1 MILGRKYSKK
11 GKIHYEIWF
20 CTCKGSQQQKHSG
33 KFFEKS
39 YKMTLSLLLIQNCQ
53 LLTDTTNDN
62 QLKSRLRPSK
72 DDVFSFLLGPCLS
85 SFGVYNSV
93 VLLRLSLFQA
103 KIYIY
108 RQTSK
113 ARGKWWQNR
122 YILQTNKRTCAIHF
136 SRQRSQR
143 YDSGRC
149 ISQSNT
155 LLCLTR
161 SHEYYFF
168 FVYVVAG
175 KLCFCFYFS
184 FCRRPIKEKHHENH
198 NNSHLSYELY
208 NLRCLV
214 SFLDN
219 YPELCTRPMNLTY
232 VNEFLTGK
240 WFFLVNS

>member
-1 MILGRKYSKK
+1 
-11 GKIHYEIWF
+11 
-20 CTCKGSQQQKHSG
+20 
-33 KFFEKS
+33 
-39 YKMTLSLLLIQNCQ
+39 MTLSLLLIQNCQ

-122 YILQTNKRTCAIHF
+122 YILQTNKRTCAIRF
-136 SRQRSQR
+136 SRQRSQLR
-143 YDSGRC
+143 FRKMYLSVQYVTMLDA
-149 ISQSNT
+149 IT
-155 LLCLTR
+155 WILL
-161 SHEYYFF
+161 F

>member
-1 MILGRKYSKK
+1 MCF
-11 GKIHYEIWF
+11 H
-20 CTCKGSQQQKHSG
+20 
-33 KFFEKS
+33 
-39 YKMTLSLLLIQNCQ
+39 
-53 LLTDTTNDN
+53 
-62 QLKSRLRPSK
+62 
-72 DDVFSFLLGPCLS
+72 SFLVLVCQVLEFITQWSCFVCHFFKQKYTYTAKRRKPQENDDKTGIFCKQIKELVPFTSVDSDLS
-85 SFGVYNSV
+85 VTIQEEVS
-93 VLLRLSLFQA
+93 LSP
-103 KIYIY
+103 I
-108 RQTSK
+108 
-113 ARGKWWQNR
+113 R
-122 YILQTNKRTCAIHF
+122 YYAWRDHMNII
-136 SRQRSQR
+136 
-143 YDSGRC
+143 
-149 ISQSNT
+149 
-155 LLCLTR
+155 
-161 SHEYYFF
+161 FF

>member
-1 MILGRKYSKK
+1 
-11 GKIHYEIWF
+11 
-20 CTCKGSQQQKHSG
+20 
-33 KFFEKS
+33 
-39 YKMTLSLLLIQNCQ
+39 MTLSLLLIQNYQ

-136 SRQRSQR
+136 NRQRSKF

-155 LLCLTR
+155 LLCPTWSLQ
-161 SHEYYFF
+161 YCFI
-168 FVYVVAG
+168 VYVGAG
-175 KLCFCFYFS
+175 KLYFCFYFP
-184 FCRRPIKEKHHENH
+184 FCRRPIKEKHNENH

-208 NLRCLV
+208 KLRCPV
-214 SFLDN
+214 SFLDS

-232 VNEFLTGK
+232 VDEFLTGK
-240 WFFLVNS
+240 WFSLLIHSCSLAS

>member
-1 MILGRKYSKK
+1 
-11 GKIHYEIWF
+11 
-20 CTCKGSQQQKHSG
+20 
-33 KFFEKS
+33 
-39 YKMTLSLLLIQNCQ
+39 MTLSLLLIQNYQ

-72 DDVFSFLLGPCLS
+72 DDVFSFLLGSCLS

-93 VLLRLSLFQA
+93 VLLRLLLFQA

-136 SRQRSQR
+136 SRQCSKF

-155 LLCLTR
+155 LLCPTR
-161 SHEYYFF
+161 SLQCCFI
-168 FVYVVAG
+168 VYVVAE
-175 KLCFCFYFS
+175 KLRFCFYFS
-184 FCRRPIKEKHHENH
+184 FCRCPIKEKDNENH
-198 NNSHLSYELY
+198 NNSHLSCELY
-208 NLRCLV
+208 KLQCLV

-232 VNEFLTGK
+232 VDEFLTGK
-240 WFFLVNS
+240 WFSLLINSCSLAS

>member
-1 MILGRKYSKK
+1 MS
-11 GKIHYEIWF
+11 
-20 CTCKGSQQQKHSG
+20 
-33 KFFEKS
+33 
-39 YKMTLSLLLIQNCQ
+39 LSLLLIQNCQ

-62 QLKSRLRPSK
+62 QWKSRLRPSK

-93 VLLRLSLFQA
+93 VLLHLSLFQA

-108 RQTSK
+108 HQTSK

-136 SRQRSQR
+136 SRQWSRF

-155 LLCLTR
+155 LLCPTWSLQ
-161 SHEYYFF
+161 YCFI
-168 FVYVVAG
+168 VYVGAG
-175 KLCFCFYFS
+175 KLYFCFYFS
-184 FCRRPIKEKHHENH
+184 FCRRPIKEKHNENH

-208 NLRCLV
+208 KLRCPV
-214 SFLDN
+214 SFLDS

-232 VNEFLTGK
+232 VDEFLTGK
-240 WFFLVNS
+240 WFSLLIHSCSLAS

>member
-1 MILGRKYSKK
+1 MS
-11 GKIHYEIWF
+11 
-20 CTCKGSQQQKHSG
+20 
-33 KFFEKS
+33 
-39 YKMTLSLLLIQNCQ
+39 LSLLLIQNCQ
-53 LLTDTTNDN
+53 LQTDITNDN
-62 QLKSRLRPSK
+62 LLKSRFSPCK
-72 DDVFSFLLGPCLS
+72 DNVFSSLLGPCLS

-93 VLLRLSLFQA
+93 ALLHFLLFQA

-136 SRQRSQR
+136 SRQRSQC

-161 SHEYYFF
+161 SLQYYFI
-168 FVYVVAG
+168 VYIVAENFY
-175 KLCFCFYFS
+175 FCFYFS
-184 FCRRPIKEKHHENH
+184 FCRRPINEKHSENPY
-198 NNSHLSYELY
+198 NSHLSYEMY
-208 NLRCLV
+208 KLRCLV

-219 YPELCTRPMNLTY
+219 YLELYTRPMNLTY
-232 VNEFLTGK
+232 VDEFLTGN
-240 WFFLVNS
+240 WLFLLNL

>member
-1 MILGRKYSKK
+1 MS
-11 GKIHYEIWF
+11 
-20 CTCKGSQQQKHSG
+20 
-33 KFFEKS
+33 
-39 YKMTLSLLLIQNCQ
+39 LSLLLIQNCQ

-136 SRQRSQR
+136 SRQWSKF

-155 LLCLTR
+155 LLCPTWSLQ
-161 SHEYYFF
+161 YCFI
-168 FVYVVAG
+168 VYVGAG
-175 KLCFCFYFS
+175 KLYFCFYFS
-184 FCRRPIKEKHHENH
+184 FCRRPIKEKHNENH
-198 NNSHLSYELY
+198 NNSHLSYELH
-208 NLRCLV
+208 NLRCPV
-214 SFLDN
+214 SFLDS

-232 VNEFLTGK
+232 VDEFLTGK
-240 WFFLVNS
+240 WFSLLIHSCSLAS

>member
-1 MILGRKYSKK
+1 MS
-11 GKIHYEIWF
+11 
-20 CTCKGSQQQKHSG
+20 
-33 KFFEKS
+33 
-39 YKMTLSLLLIQNCQ
+39 LSLLLIQNCQ

-122 YILQTNKRTCAIHF
+122 YILQTNKRTCANHF
-136 SRQRSQR
+136 SRQWSKF

-155 LLCLTR
+155 LLCPTWALQ
-161 SHEYYFF
+161 YCFI
-168 FVYVVAG
+168 VYVGAG
-175 KLCFCFYFS
+175 KLYFCFYFS
-184 FCRRPIKEKHHENH
+184 FCRRPIKEKHSENH

-208 NLRCLV
+208 KLWCPV
-214 SFLDN
+214 SFLDS

-232 VNEFLTGK
+232 VDEFLTGK
-240 WFFLVNS
+240 WFSLLIHSCSLAS

>member
-1 MILGRKYSKK
+1 MS
-11 GKIHYEIWF
+11 
-20 CTCKGSQQQKHSG
+20 
-33 KFFEKS
+33 
-39 YKMTLSLLLIQNCQ
+39 LSLLLIQNCQ

-62 QLKSRLRPSK
+62 QWKSRLRPSK

-103 KIYIY
+103 KIYTY
-108 RQTSK
+108 HQTSK

-136 SRQRSQR
+136 SRQWSKF

-155 LLCLTR
+155 LLCPTWALQ
-161 SHEYYFF
+161 YCFI
-168 FVYVVAG
+168 VYVGAG
-175 KLCFCFYFS
+175 KLYFCFYFS
-184 FCRRPIKEKHHENH
+184 FCRRPIKEKHNENH

-208 NLRCLV
+208 KLWCPV
-214 SFLDN
+214 SFLDSN
-219 YPELCTRPMNLTY
+219 PELCTRPMNLTY
-232 VNEFLTGK
+232 VDEFLTGK
-240 WFFLVNS
+240 WFSLLIHSCSLAS

>member
-1 MILGRKYSKK
+1 
-11 GKIHYEIWF
+11 
-20 CTCKGSQQQKHSG
+20 
-33 KFFEKS
+33 
-39 YKMTLSLLLIQNCQ
+39 MTLSLLLFQNCQ

-136 SRQRSQR
+136 SRQWSKF

-155 LLCLTR
+155 LLCPTWSLQ
-161 SHEYYFF
+161 YCYI
-168 FVYVVAG
+168 VYVGAG
-175 KLCFCFYFS
+175 KLYFCFYFS

-219 YPELCTRPMNLTY
+219 YPELCTTPMNLTY

>member
-1 MILGRKYSKK
+1 
-11 GKIHYEIWF
+11 
-20 CTCKGSQQQKHSG
+20 
-33 KFFEKS
+33 
-39 YKMTLSLLLIQNCQ
+39 MTLSLLLIQNCQ
-53 LLTDTTNDN
+53 LHTDITNDN
-62 QLKSRLRPSK
+62 LLKSRFSPCK
-72 DDVFSFLLGPCLS
+72 DNVFSFLLGPCLS

-93 VLLRLSLFQA
+93 ALLHFLLFQA

-136 SRQRSQR
+136 SRQGSQC

-161 SHEYYFF
+161 SLQYYFI
-168 FVYVVAG
+168 VYIVAENFY
-175 KLCFCFYFS
+175 FCFYFS
-184 FCRRPIKEKHHENH
+184 FCRRPINEKHNENPY
-198 NNSHLSYELY
+198 NSHLSYELY
-208 NLRCLV
+208 KLRCLV

-219 YPELCTRPMNLTY
+219 YLELYTRPMNLTY
-232 VNEFLTGK
+232 VDEFLTGN
-240 WFFLVNS
+240 WLFLLNL

>member
-1 MILGRKYSKK
+1 MS
-11 GKIHYEIWF
+11 
-20 CTCKGSQQQKHSG
+20 
-33 KFFEKS
+33 
-39 YKMTLSLLLIQNCQ
+39 LSLLLIQNCQ

-62 QLKSRLRPSK
+62 QWKSRLRPSK

-108 RQTSK
+108 CQTSK

-136 SRQRSQR
+136 SRQWSKF

-155 LLCLTR
+155 LLCPTWSLQ
-161 SHEYYFF
+161 YCFI
-168 FVYVVAG
+168 VYVGAG
-175 KLCFCFYFS
+175 KLYFCFYFS
-184 FCRRPIKEKHHENH
+184 FCRRPIKEKHNENH

-208 NLRCLV
+208 KLRCPV
-214 SFLDN
+214 SFLDS

-232 VNEFLTGK
+232 VGEFLTGK
-240 WFFLVNS
+240 WFSLLIHSCSLAS

>member
-1 MILGRKYSKK
+1 
-11 GKIHYEIWF
+11 
-20 CTCKGSQQQKHSG
+20 
-33 KFFEKS
+33 
-39 YKMTLSLLLIQNCQ
+39 MTLSLLLIQNCQ

-93 VLLRLSLFQA
+93 VLLRLLLFQA

-136 SRQRSQR
+136 SRQWSKF

-155 LLCLTR
+155 LLCPTR
-161 SHEYYFF
+161 SLQYCFI
-168 FVYVVAG
+168 VYVVAE

-184 FCRRPIKEKHHENH
+184 FCRRPIKEKDNENH

-208 NLRCLV
+208 KLPCLM

-232 VNEFLTGK
+232 VDEFLTGK
-240 WFFLVNS
+240 WFSLLINSCSLAS

>member
-1 MILGRKYSKK
+1 MS
-11 GKIHYEIWF
+11 
-20 CTCKGSQQQKHSG
+20 
-33 KFFEKS
+33 
-39 YKMTLSLLLIQNCQ
+39 LSLLLIQNCQ

-62 QLKSRLRPSK
+62 QWKSRLRPSK

-136 SRQRSQR
+136 SRQWSKF

-155 LLCLTR
+155 LLCPTWSLQ
-161 SHEYYFF
+161 YCFI
-168 FVYVVAG
+168 VYVGAG
-175 KLCFCFYFS
+175 KLYFCFYFS
-184 FCRRPIKEKHHENH
+184 FCRRPIKEKHNENH

-208 NLRCLV
+208 KLWCPV
-214 SFLDN
+214 SFLDS

-232 VNEFLTGK
+232 VDEFLTGK
-240 WFFLVNS
+240 WFSLLIHSCSLAS

>member
-1 MILGRKYSKK
+1 MS
-11 GKIHYEIWF
+11 
-20 CTCKGSQQQKHSG
+20 
-33 KFFEKS
+33 
-39 YKMTLSLLLIQNCQ
+39 LSLLLIQNCQ

-62 QLKSRLRPSK
+62 QWKSRLRPSK

-93 VLLRLSLFQA
+93 VLLHLSLFQA
-103 KIYIY
+103 KIYTY
-108 RQTSK
+108 HQTSK

-136 SRQRSQR
+136 SRQWSKF

-155 LLCLTR
+155 LLCPTWSLQ
-161 SHEYYFF
+161 YCFI
-168 FVYVVAG
+168 VYVGAG
-175 KLCFCFYFS
+175 KLYFCFYFS
-184 FCRRPIKEKHHENH
+184 FCRRPIKEKHNENH

-208 NLRCLV
+208 KLRCPE
-214 SFLDN
+214 SFLDS

-232 VNEFLTGK
+232 VDEFLTGK
-240 WFFLVNS
+240 WFSLLIHSCSLAS

>member
-1 MILGRKYSKK
+1 MS
-11 GKIHYEIWF
+11 
-20 CTCKGSQQQKHSG
+20 
-33 KFFEKS
+33 
-39 YKMTLSLLLIQNCQ
+39 LSLLLIQNCQ

-93 VLLRLSLFQA
+93 VLLRLLLFQA

-122 YILQTNKRTCAIHF
+122 YILQTNKRNCAIHF
-136 SRQRSQR
+136 SRQWSKF

-155 LLCLTR
+155 LLCPTWSLQ
-161 SHEYYFF
+161 YCYI
-168 FVYVVAG
+168 VYVGAG
-175 KLCFCFYFS
+175 KLYFCFYFS

-208 NLRCLV
+208 NLWCLV

-219 YPELCTRPMNLTY
+219 YPELCTTPMNLTY

>member
-1 MILGRKYSKK
+1 MCFHSFLVLVCQVLEFITQWSCFVCHFFKRKYTYTAKRRK
-11 GKIHYEIWF
+11 PEENDDKTGIF
-20 CTCKGSQQQKHSG
+20 CKQIKELVPFTSVDSD
-33 KFFEKS
+33 
-39 YKMTLSLLLIQNCQ
+39 LSVTIQEEV
-53 LLTDTTNDN
+53 
-62 QLKSRLRPSK
+62 S
-72 DDVFSFLLGPCLS
+72 LS
-85 SFGVYNSV
+85 P
-93 VLLRLSLFQA
+93 
-103 KIYIY
+103 I
-108 RQTSK
+108 
-113 ARGKWWQNR
+113 R
-122 YILQTNKRTCAIHF
+122 YYAWRDHMNII
-136 SRQRSQR
+136 
-143 YDSGRC
+143 
-149 ISQSNT
+149 
-155 LLCLTR
+155 
-161 SHEYYFF
+161 FF

>member
-1 MILGRKYSKK
+1 MS
-11 GKIHYEIWF
+11 
-20 CTCKGSQQQKHSG
+20 
-33 KFFEKS
+33 
-39 YKMTLSLLLIQNCQ
+39 LSLLLIQNCQ

-62 QLKSRLRPSK
+62 QWKSRLRPSK

-136 SRQRSQR
+136 SRQWSKF

-155 LLCLTR
+155 LLCPTWSLQ
-161 SHEYYFF
+161 YCFI
-168 FVYVVAG
+168 VYVGAG
-175 KLCFCFYFS
+175 KLYFCFYFS
-184 FCRRPIKEKHHENH
+184 FCRRPIKEKHNENH

-208 NLRCLV
+208 KLRCPV
-214 SFLDN
+214 SFLDS

-232 VNEFLTGK
+232 VDEFLTGK
-240 WFFLVNS
+240 WFSLLIHSCSLAS

>member
-1 MILGRKYSKK
+1 MS
-11 GKIHYEIWF
+11 
-20 CTCKGSQQQKHSG
+20 
-33 KFFEKS
+33 
-39 YKMTLSLLLIQNCQ
+39 LSLLLIQNCQ

-136 SRQRSQR
+136 SRQWSKF

-155 LLCLTR
+155 LLCPTWSLQ
-161 SHEYYFF
+161 YCYI
-168 FVYVVAG
+168 VYVGAG
-175 KLCFCFYFS
+175 KLYFCFYFS

-219 YPELCTRPMNLTY
+219 YPELCTTPMNLTY

>member
-1 MILGRKYSKK
+1 MS
-11 GKIHYEIWF
+11 
-20 CTCKGSQQQKHSG
+20 
-33 KFFEKS
+33 
-39 YKMTLSLLLIQNCQ
+39 LSLLLIQNCQ

-136 SRQRSQR
+136 SRQWSKF

-155 LLCLTR
+155 LLCPTWALQ
-161 SHEYYFF
+161 YCFI
-168 FVYVVAG
+168 VYEGAG
-175 KLCFCFYFS
+175 KLYFCFYFS
-184 FCRRPIKEKHHENH
+184 FCRRPIKEKHNENH

-208 NLRCLV
+208 KLWCPV
-214 SFLDN
+214 SFLDS

-232 VNEFLTGK
+232 VDEFLTGK
-240 WFFLVNS
+240 WFSLLIHSCSLAS

>member
-1 MILGRKYSKK
+1 MS
-11 GKIHYEIWF
+11 
-20 CTCKGSQQQKHSG
+20 
-33 KFFEKS
+33 
-39 YKMTLSLLLIQNCQ
+39 LSLLLIQNCQ

-85 SFGVYNSV
+85 RFGVYNSV
-93 VLLRLSLFQA
+93 ALLHLSLFQA
-103 KIYIY
+103 KIYTY
-108 RQTSK
+108 HQTSK

-122 YILQTNKRTCAIHF
+122 YILQTNKRNCAIHF
-136 SRQRSQR
+136 SRQRSQLR
-143 YDSGRC
+143 FRKMYLSVQYVTMLDA
-149 ISQSNT
+149 IT
-155 LLCLTR
+155 WILL
-161 SHEYYFF
+161 F

>member
-1 MILGRKYSKK
+1 
-11 GKIHYEIWF
+11 
-20 CTCKGSQQQKHSG
+20 
-33 KFFEKS
+33 
-39 YKMTLSLLLIQNCQ
+39 MTLSLLLIQNYQ

-93 VLLRLSLFQA
+93 VLLRLLLFQA

-136 SRQRSQR
+136 SRQWSKF

-155 LLCLTR
+155 LLCPTWSLQ
-161 SHEYYFF
+161 YCFI
-168 FVYVVAG
+168 VYVGAG
-175 KLCFCFYFS
+175 KLYFCFYFS
-184 FCRRPIKEKHHENH
+184 FCRRPIKEKHNENH

-208 NLRCLV
+208 NLRCPV
-214 SFLDN
+214 SFLDS

-232 VNEFLTGK
+232 VDEFLTGK
-240 WFFLVNS
+240 WFSLLIHSCSLAS

>member
-1 MILGRKYSKK
+1 MS
-11 GKIHYEIWF
+11 
-20 CTCKGSQQQKHSG
+20 
-33 KFFEKS
+33 
-39 YKMTLSLLLIQNCQ
+39 LSLLLIQNCQ
-53 LLTDTTNDN
+53 RLTDTTNDN

-85 SFGVYNSV
+85 RFGVYNSV
-93 VLLRLSLFQA
+93 VLLHLLLFQA

-136 SRQRSQR
+136 SRQRSQC

-155 LLCLTR
+155 LLCPTWSLQ
-161 SHEYYFF
+161 YCFI
-168 FVYVVAG
+168 VYVGAG
-175 KLCFCFYFS
+175 KLYFCFYFP
-184 FCRRPIKEKHHENH
+184 FCRRPIKEKHNENH

-208 NLRCLV
+208 ELRCPV
-214 SFLDN
+214 SFLDS

-232 VNEFLTGK
+232 VDEFLTGK
-240 WFFLVNS
+240 WFSLLIHSCSLAS

>member
-1 MILGRKYSKK
+1 MILGRTYSKK

-136 SRQRSQR
+136 SRQWSKY

-168 FVYVVAG
+168 LF
-175 KLCFCFYFS
+175 
-184 FCRRPIKEKHHENH
+184 
-198 NNSHLSYELY
+198 
-208 NLRCLV
+208 
-214 SFLDN
+214 
-219 YPELCTRPMNLTY
+219 M
-232 VNEFLTGK
+232 
-240 WFFLVNS
+240 